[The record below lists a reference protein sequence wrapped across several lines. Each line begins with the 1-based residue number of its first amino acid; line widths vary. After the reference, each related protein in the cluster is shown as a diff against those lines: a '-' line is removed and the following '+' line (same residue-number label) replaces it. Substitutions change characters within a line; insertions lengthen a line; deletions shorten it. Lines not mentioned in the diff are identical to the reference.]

1 MATDIAF
8 LLGLLTVLGR
18 RVPVSLK
25 VFYTALAIADDLGA
39 VLVITLFYT
48 AEIEL
53 TAVLV
58 AAVILAALIVL
69 NRGHV
74 RNPMPYA
81 LLGIGLWLA
90 FLESGIHPTV
100 AGVLLALTIPARIGF
115 RTEAFLAQC
124 TAALGGLRSGTNEEE
139 GRQQQAAAQTLE
151 VIAERIQSP
160 LQRMERALNPWVAYL
175 IVPLFAFAN
184 AGVVLSGNVEET
196 VTSPIFL
203 GIVGG
208 LVLGKPL
215 GITLFSWIAVKTG
228 IAGMPFGV
236 TWRQLFASSWLAG
249 IGFTMSLF
257 IANLAFDS
265 AALLSTAKI
274 GILVASVL
282 AGCIGFALVILTSP
296 VKEGFSKLEPTPAGA

>member
-1 MATDIAF
+1 
-8 LLGLLTVLGR
+8 
-18 RVPVSLK
+18 
-25 VFYTALAIADDLGA
+25 
-39 VLVITLFYT
+39 
-48 AEIEL
+48 
-53 TAVLV
+53 
-58 AAVILAALIVL
+58 
-69 NRGHV
+69 
-74 RNPMPYA
+74 
-81 LLGIGLWLA
+81 LWLA

-215 GITLFSWIAVKTG
+215 GITLFAWIAVKTG